1 MKYIL
6 LFLILSLFS
15 CEHQKVTVGK
25 APAMNYT
32 NVDVRKWHNEYL
44 SIDSILIDGV
54 LPLVT
59 KMPVLLAHLGQPD
72 TIVPVN
78 IPVNTNLSLFDKVV
92 GVPDKYLI
100 FGSTIF
106 ESRGENVII
115 NTFSV
120 EGSDRKIMI
129 PGAILD
135 KNTSPLDL
143 QKLFPESG
151 QLIIGNA
158 SNTYSG
164 YMMVC
169 EGPPN
174 SIHKMWVFVFYSGCL
189 TKLMLVN
196 YSPIQ

>member
-1 MKYIL
+1 MY
-6 LFLILSLFS
+6 
-15 CEHQKVTVGK
+15 
-25 APAMNYT
+25 YT
-32 NVDVRKWHNEYL
+32 NVDVRKWHSEYL

-72 TIVPVN
+72 KIVPVN
-78 IPVNTNLSLFDKVV
+78 IPVNTNLNLFDKVI
-92 GVPDKYLI
+92 GVSDKYLV
-100 FGSTIF
+100 FGKTIF
-106 ESRGENVII
+106 ESRGENVIVH
-115 NTFSV
+115 TFSF
-120 EGSDRKIMI
+120 EGNERKITI

-135 KNTSPLDL
+135 KNTPPIDV

-151 QLIIGNA
+151 RLIIGNA

-169 EGPPN
+169 AGPSN
-174 SIHKMWVFVFYSGCL
+174 SIHKMWVFIFSTGKL

-196 YSPIQ
+196 YSPIE